1 MSRYSD
7 LMTLQSATHYWKLDE
22 ASGTVVATTGGL
34 NLSPIGTPIYGADA
48 VVGTGMKFTNAS
60 SYLTV
65 GSAPSLNFNA
75 SAQLSYSFMLYVH
88 NLALPQG
95 IISRRTD
102 ANNNKHFGA
111 FIYTGNAL
119 VFDMGAN
126 QARWT
131 TSYIVTT
138 GTWMHVA
145 FTFDPTGTRARL
157 YVNGIQVD
165 TTNALA
171 PTSNSVD
178 TTFTIGILGGSVTSI
193 ANATIDEVA
202 IFMGKVLSPA
212 EVTAQFATAFPITRV
227 FDGTS
232 WRDADRRV
240 L

>member
-1 MSRYSD
+1 
-7 LMTLQSATHYWKLDE
+7 
-22 ASGTVVATTGGL
+22 
-34 NLSPIGTPIYGADA
+34 
-48 VVGTGMKFTNAS
+48 
-60 SYLTV
+60 
-65 GSAPSLNFNA
+65 
-75 SAQLSYSFMLYVH
+75 
-88 NLALPQG
+88 
-95 IISRRTD
+95 
-102 ANNNKHFGA
+102 
-111 FIYTGNAL
+111 
-119 VFDMGAN
+119 
-126 QARWT
+126 
-131 TSYIVTT
+131 
-138 GTWMHVA
+138 
-145 FTFDPTGTRARL
+145 L